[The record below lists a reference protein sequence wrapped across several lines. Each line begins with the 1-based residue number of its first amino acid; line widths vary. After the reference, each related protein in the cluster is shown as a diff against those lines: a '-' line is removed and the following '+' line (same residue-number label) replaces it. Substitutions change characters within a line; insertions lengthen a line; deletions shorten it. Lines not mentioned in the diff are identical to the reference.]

1 MRKCRVLVKAV
12 GYVRNKLGDFSS
24 GIQLIEKT
32 AGEVGVEIEGLYTE
46 ESDGQYENMEI
57 AKGMVNSL
65 KNCVLFVPDT
75 SDLYFDEFAMV
86 RFMEKLNENHVLLV
100 DCSCPKFDN
109 EIAFRNNGIEN
120 ISDWLLSR
128 TVTFLERY
136 MRASAEMGNKSREP
150 DIQKIIRKIEEIDKI

>member
-1 MRKCRVLVKAV
+1 MKAH
-12 GYVRNKLGDFSS
+12 GYVRDRNGDFSS

-32 AGEVGVEIEGLYTE
+32 AGEVGVKAAEIYTE
-46 ESDGQYENMEI
+46 KSDGQYENMEI
-57 AKGMVNSL
+57 AKYIANSL
-65 KNCVLFVPDT
+65 KNSVLFVPDT

-86 RFMEKLNENHVLLV
+86 RFMEKLNENHVLLI

-120 ISDWLLSR
+120 ISDWLFSR
-128 TVTFLERY
+128 TVILFERY
-136 MRASAEMGNKSREP
+136 MRASAETENKSREP